1 MNQLALIDAGLG
13 EKDQAFDFLE
23 MVYLKMDPRFD
34 GLRSDPLAGPP
45 MPDGPFRSEA
55 AGDRPRIT
63 LRGVR
68 AAEVVIVI
76 AVPATV

>member
-34 GLRSDPLAGPP
+34 GLRSDPRLRDPP
-45 MPDGPFRSEA
+45 MPDGPF
-55 AGDRPRIT
+55 DLRPPET
-63 LRGVR
+63 GL
-68 AAEVVIVI
+68 E
-76 AVPATV
+76 

>member
-1 MNQLALIDAGLG
+1 MNQLALICAGLG
-13 EKDQAFDFLE
+13 EKDPTFDFLE

-34 GLRSDPLAGPP
+34 GLRSDPRLRDLLYRMGLS
-45 MPDGPFRSEA
+45 MIRSEA

-68 AAEVVIVI
+68 A
-76 AVPATV
+76 PTL